1 MVYKFAVGV
10 SQVEWKITD
19 SSGNITSC
27 KQEVVINADLE
38 KIIPFAGND
47 TTICEGLNFIPLTS
61 RAYTGT
67 NLKWSTSGTGTFS
80 NTSALKP
87 VYIPSAGDIIN
98 GTVILSLEAS
108 ATLACSKASDQMVLR
123 FSPRPLVNAGRDVFA
138 CAGEMVVT
146 SEAEI
151 RNVVNIRW
159 LSTGK
164 GIITRGNTNRAIYTP
179 SKDESGKIK
188 LIILADGTGGCDKYQ
203 VSDTLVVDIQKP
215 LAVNAGQDFE
225 ILKDDRAKL
234 NVMAE
239 GGSGNYSYKWIP
251 ATQVTNPSNKNTE
264 SVPLTDDQT
273 FIVFTTDLI
282 TGCQGSDTVKV
293 KVITTLDKLLKLPN
307 AISPNGD
314 GSNDGWWID
323 AIDLFPDN
331 KVMIFNRWGDK
342 VWEAEKYDNKNVIW
356 NGLNKNDK
364 PLPDGTYYYIIEIK
378 FQTPLTGWVHLKKG
392 SR

>member
-1 MVYKFAVGV
+1 
-10 SQVEWKITD
+10 
-19 SSGNITSC
+19 
-27 KQEVVINADLE
+27 
-38 KIIPFAGND
+38 
-47 TTICEGLNFIPLTS
+47 
-61 RAYTGT
+61 
-67 NLKWSTSGTGTFS
+67 
-80 NTSALKP
+80 
-87 VYIPSAGDIIN
+87 
-98 GTVILSLEAS
+98 
-108 ATLACSKASDQMVLR
+108 
-123 FSPRPLVNAGRDVFA
+123 
-138 CAGEMVVT
+138 
-146 SEAEI
+146 
-151 RNVVNIRW
+151 
-159 LSTGK
+159 
-164 GIITRGNTNRAIYTP
+164 
-179 SKDESGKIK
+179 
-188 LIILADGTGGCDKYQ
+188 
-203 VSDTLVVDIQKP
+203 
-215 LAVNAGQDFE
+215 
-225 ILKDDRAKL
+225 
-234 NVMAE
+234 MAE